1 MTDNEKRA
9 HDLTILYMYSEIKDG
24 TIVTVSENIQA
35 VSFVSEYQN
44 IYDSILKVIETSDE
58 I

>member
-24 TIVTVSENIQA
+24 TIVTDSENIHA

-44 IYDSILKVIETSDE
+44 IYYSILNAIETIDE